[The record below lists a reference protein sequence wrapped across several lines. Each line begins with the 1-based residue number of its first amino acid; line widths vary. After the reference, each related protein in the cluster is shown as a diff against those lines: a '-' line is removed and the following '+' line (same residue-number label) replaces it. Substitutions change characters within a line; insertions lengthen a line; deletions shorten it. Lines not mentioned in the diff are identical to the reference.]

1 VTPQERRVWEQVER
15 QARHLAPELRAAIF
29 ALYRE
34 AAAAV
39 SDAEILRLL
48 ARGDIE
54 SVVTLLTDAIVTP
67 AAAQPYRE
75 ALRAGMVRAA
85 QRGVLTLPLPRALV
99 ADVAFDFLNPRI
111 VDAARVLETRAL
123 GTLTETTAETV
134 RQVVTRGLTDGVNP
148 RTLVPQLRQSLAL
161 APHQERAV
169 ANFRARLLGGP
180 RASVYAGI
188 LPHRNAAGE
197 LIGGL
202 QLRDRRFDAMLRRVI
217 RDGERLSPAQVDRM
231 TEAYRKR
238 ALAQI
243 TETHARTAALDATR
257 AGQRASWEAA
267 IEGGELDRRKL
278 TKRWVTTIDG
288 RQRPEHEAANGTVV
302 QFDERFPVDGGV
314 MVPGEN
320 AYNCRC
326 VAVYRYRP

>member
-1 VTPQERRVWEQVER
+1 VSPSERRVWEQVER

-34 AAAAV
+34 AGGAV

-54 SVVTLLTDAIVTP
+54 SVVTLLTDAMVTP

-134 RQVVTRGLTDGVNP
+134 RQVVTRGLTEGVNP
-148 RTLVPQLRQSLAL
+148 RTLVPQLRQFLAL

-169 ANFRARLLGGP
+169 ANFRAALESGDFAKARGYL
-180 RASVYAGI
+180 
-188 LPHRNAAGE
+188 
-197 LIGGL
+197 
-202 QLRDRRFDAMLRRVI
+202 LRDRRFDRSLKRGA
-217 RDGERLSPAQVDRM
+217 ELSPAQVDRM

-267 IEGGELDRRKL
+267 IEGGELDRSRL

-288 RQRPEHEAANGTVV
+288 RQRPEHEAANGIVV
-302 QFDERFPVDGGV
+302 QFDDRFPVDGGV

-326 VAVYRYRP
+326 VAIYRYRP